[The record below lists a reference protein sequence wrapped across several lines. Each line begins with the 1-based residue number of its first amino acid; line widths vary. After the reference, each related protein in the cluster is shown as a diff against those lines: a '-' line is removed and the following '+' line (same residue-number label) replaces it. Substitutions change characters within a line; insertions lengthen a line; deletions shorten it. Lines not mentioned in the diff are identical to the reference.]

1 MKFLAA
7 SALVAAAVAQSPQMT
22 IPSQTLNQAQMEALA
37 TLSAAQA
44 QLNAQNSQMIADN
57 RASQEA
63 AILSISG
70 IVHESDLGELDSSHS
85 QSHSGSGS
93 DSMDSMDNGSVDE
106 EDTDSGAA
114 SVTASVL
121 AVALAVAVMF

>member
-1 MKFLAA
+1 MKFLAV
-7 SALVAAAVAQSPQMT
+7 STLVAAAVAQSPQMT

-57 RASQEA
+57 KASQEA

-85 QSHSGSGS
+85 HSGSHSGSES
-93 DSMDSMDNGSVDE
+93 DSMDSGSVDE

>member
-1 MKFLAA
+1 MKFLAV
-7 SALVAAAVAQSPQMT
+7 SALIAAAAAQSPQMT

-85 QSHSGSGS
+85 HSGSGS
-93 DSMDSMDNGSVDE
+93 DSDSMDHDSVDE